1 MGRIGVYGG
10 TFNPPHSGH
19 VLAMQE
25 FARQLDLDKVLMI
38 PDAEPPH
45 KVMPDGSPD
54 PMTRLELCRL
64 ATAGLPFVEVCD
76 LEIRREGKSY
86 TAITMAELSKQYP
99 NDRLVLLMGTDMF
112 LSFDR
117 WRDPDVITAY
127 ADLAMAHRSD
137 PSETELATID
147 AQKRKLETLFSA
159 SVSVLGNDLIDIS
172 SSEIRA
178 MLRFGIGENVLPP
191 QVYTEIQKRGL
202 YQTRENLRGLPFE
215 QLKAVSLSLHKQKRA
230 AHAAGCCETAVRLA
244 KRWGADP
251 EAAARAGIL
260 HDVTKILD
268 GPEQLLLCQ
277 KYAIL
282 IDSFDEQNHKLL
294 HAMTGAAVAREIFG
308 ESDAVC
314 EAIRWHTTG
323 KANMTTL
330 EQIIYLADLIEPT
343 RTFPGVDA
351 LRAAAMEDLDS
362 AMLLALERS
371 VTFVQEGGSTLHPNS
386 LYALE
391 WQRTHRNDTVQV
403 TENQ

>member
-25 FARQLDLDKVLMI
+25 FARQLDLDQVLMI

-45 KVMPDGSPD
+45 KVMPEGSPD

-64 ATAGLPFVEVCD
+64 AAVNLPFVTVCD

-99 NDRLVLLMGTDMF
+99 DDRLVLLMGTDMF
-112 LSFDR
+112 LTFDR
-117 WRDPDVITAY
+117 WRDPDVITAH
-127 ADLAMAHRSD
+127 ADLAMAHRSN
-137 PSETELATID
+137 PSDTELAAIA
-147 AQKRKLETLFSA
+147 AQKQKLEGLFSA
-159 SVSVLGNDLIDIS
+159 EVSVLENDRIDIS

-178 MLRFGIGENVLPP
+178 MLLFGIGESVLPS

-215 QLKAVSLSLHKQKRA
+215 QLKAISLSLHKKKRA
-230 AHAAGCCETAVRLA
+230 VHAAGCCETAIRLA
-244 KRWGADP
+244 ERWGEDP
-251 EAAARAGIL
+251 KTAARAGIL

-282 IDSFDEQNHKLL
+282 LDSFDEQNHKLL
-294 HAMTGAAVAREIFG
+294 HAMTGAAVARNVFG
-308 ESDAVC
+308 ESETVC
-314 EAIRWHTTG
+314 DAIRWHTTG

-330 EQIIYLADLIEPT
+330 EKIIYLADLIEPG
-343 RTFPGVDA
+343 REFPGVDC
-351 LRAAAMEDLDS
+351 LRSAAEQDLDQ
-362 AMLLALERS
+362 AMLMALERS
-371 VTFVQEGGSTLHPNS
+371 VTFVREGGNSLHPNS

-391 WQRTHRNDTVQV
+391 WQRAHRNDTVCV
-403 TENQ
+403 TEIQ